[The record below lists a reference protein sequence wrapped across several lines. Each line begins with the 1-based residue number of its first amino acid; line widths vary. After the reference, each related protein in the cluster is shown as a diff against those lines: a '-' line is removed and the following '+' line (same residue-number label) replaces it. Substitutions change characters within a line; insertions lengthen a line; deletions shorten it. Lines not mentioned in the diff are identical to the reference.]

1 MDKRKHRR
9 NVPKIQGDNTVTY
22 QTVNEHPG
30 VNGQGTLVDIS
41 EHGCRVR
48 DNHRLRKGLRIQVA
62 LPNEA
67 GKAPTILANCIVAWA
82 KEGEFGVQFLW

>member
-1 MDKRKHRR
+1 MEKRKHPR
-9 NVPKIQGDNTVTY
+9 NVPKVQGDSNVIY

-30 VNGQGTLVDIS
+30 VSGQGTLVDIS

-48 DNHRLRKGLRIQVA
+48 DDHRLRKGLRIQVA

-67 GKAPTILANCIVAWA
+67 GKAPTILANCIVAWT
-82 KEGEFGVQFLW
+82 KESEFGVQFLW